1 MKKRTLTLALFS
13 ACLLAAQAQQQGG
26 IRPEMLREIQSSY
39 QETPSEKAIR
49 NAIAGNDIRKLTLNL
64 DEQKGI
70 DTHFSIR
77 VKSKGITDQQSSGR
91 CWLFTGLNVMRAKA
105 IAKYDL
111 PRPGVF
117 AGLFFLLGP
126 AGEVKPFPARHP
138 GHGGQAHDR
147 PDRGVAL

>member
-1 MKKRTLTLALFS
+1 M
-13 ACLLAAQAQQQGG
+13 LAAQAQQQGG

-77 VKSKGITDQQSSGR
+77 VKSKASPTNS
-91 CWLFTGLNVMRAKA
+91 
-105 IAKYDL
+105 
-111 PRPGVF
+111 RPGD
-117 AGLFFLLGP
+117 AGCL
-126 AGEVKPFPARHP
+126 
-138 GHGGQAHDR
+138 
-147 PDRGVAL
+147 RG